1 MEISQNSVAF
11 SEYMNFTQIQIHAV
25 AIIAPPVWKSVNWIN
40 KFWEEGASPKFLS
53 DAFQTLFFC
62 KDEIPYCLFT
72 LTFLRE
78 IPTEPLQFP
87 SRTKEFK
94 TRFWLLK
101 NSVVTVTLVM
111 EGYFEKFCNVSS
123 CAQCSRKFFSCEKLT
138 KNFKA

>member
-1 MEISQNSVAF
+1 MPFYDIVLFIYSEKDATFCKISTLGLSHVVPIKSKVEISQNFVAF
-11 SEYMNFTQIQIHAV
+11 LEYMNFSNVAV
-25 AIIAPPVWKSVNWIN
+25 IICPSWLTEFTNSGKHLQNFIVMH
-40 KFWEEGASPKFLS
+40 FRHF
-53 DAFQTLFFC
+53 FFC

-94 TRFWLLK
+94 TSFWLLK

-111 EGYFEKFCNVSS
+111 EG
-123 CAQCSRKFFSCEKLT
+123 
-138 KNFKA
+138 

>member
-1 MEISQNSVAF
+1 MVRGHNLPLLVGIGLTEFTNSGKKGVPGTPLEHLQNFIVMHF
-11 SEYMNFTQIQIHAV
+11 RH
-25 AIIAPPVWKSVNWIN
+25 
-40 KFWEEGASPKFLS
+40 
-53 DAFQTLFFC
+53 FFFA
-62 KDEIPYCLFT
+62 KMIPYCLFT

-111 EGYFEKFCNVSS
+111 EGYFENFCNVVKV
-123 CAQCSRKFFSCEKLT
+123 R
-138 KNFKA
+138 

>member
-1 MEISQNSVAF
+1 MSSAE
-11 SEYMNFTQIQIHAV
+11 
-25 AIIAPPVWKSVNWIN
+25 AIEVKVSAS
-40 KFWEEGASPKFLS
+40 GASPKFHS
-53 DAFQTLFFC
+53 DALQTLFFA
-62 KDEIPYCLFT
+62 KMIPYCLFT

-111 EGYFEKFCNVSS
+111 EGYFENFCNVAVHSAAES
-123 CAQCSRKFFSCEKLT
+123 FSYA
-138 KNFKA
+138 KNGTV